1 MPVGRGRCSFGGCRT
16 GHRFCLGDSTTEKR
30 VTNTLRTLR
39 KHWPVLTLAPIAI
52 IVMTWPTF
60 WQIFDA
66 GSFWLPTQRD
76 DIYMLFWDG
85 WYSNFILTQQADFF
99 FTDLKFHPDGVSL
112 AFHNFSL
119 PHMFLFGGLS
129 AIMPRAS
136 AFNLTYLLLVFVSLL
151 SAYVYLWHLL
161 RDRWL
166 AFFGVIVF
174 GVSGFVLARPATP
187 HISFVATVPLSL
199 YFLHRALAE
208 DRWKCLIAAGALTGF
223 TAFVGLYTLVCL
235 LITAALYVLCFAR
248 ARWRQ
253 FSFWSMILCL
263 ALVAGAL
270 GAARILPML
279 ADADGLSNA
288 LAKNI
293 DQETG
298 KDLLG
303 YFVNYENPIT
313 GPLLQSVFA
322 SDQVERGWPQTV
334 YLGYVPMLLVALG
347 LASARMRSR
356 AWPWLALA
364 LIFLLLRLGSTLA
377 INDVVYESIRLP
389 KFYLT
394 KIAPQVF
401 LPFWSTDQFFAGAV
415 FPFALLACYGMQA
428 LLRRLPSLRHVMV
441 ILIVSAMVAFEYYQ
455 APDPLVIPDEQLAFL
470 THLNREADPDSVNLI
485 NLPLGGNQ
493 SKVYDFYQTYNG
505 YPQVEGRPTRAP
517 ASAYNYID
525 DNLLLKSWKRF
536 SFLRCLPSSR
546 ERYLTGLNQ
555 LLSDGFSH
563 IVFHQ
568 EFGGRNFL
576 APSFA
581 GLQPA
586 YEDRYTRIY
595 RLRQL
600 AETCDNESIALPET
614 FAHLRQLALSP
625 SLIADD
631 GMSIVSFHPAEGM
644 DGETLRYLSSLF
656 LYWKSFEHVSL
667 LDGRRRVQRFN
678 ADDRD
683 APAMPAGNQVIVLSY
698 DPRRDNLDSLRED
711 FAAGYRVCGRFV
723 EAADAIA
730 EYYAPVAFPCALVAA
745 ADKFEVAYDSQLRLT
760 NLLYEV
766 DGSSLSLFAWW
777 TEKPDAPQAI
787 SLQIF
792 DAAGGKVAGQDFTVG
807 VDPLARYQVDLS
819 SLEAGD
825 YSLKMIVYNY
835 ETRASAAGTVISD
848 GTRFERELEIGP
860 ITVG

>member
-1 MPVGRGRCSFGGCRT
+1 MT
-16 GHRFCLGDSTTEKR
+16 I
-30 VTNTLRTLR
+30 TLKTLR
-39 KHWPVLTLAPIAI
+39 KHWPVFTLAPLVI
-52 IVMTWPTF
+52 IVMTWPAV

-85 WYSNFILTQQADFF
+85 WYSNLILTQQADFF
-99 FTDLKFHPDGVSL
+99 YTDLKFHPAGVSL

-119 PHMFLFGGLS
+119 PHMFLLGGLS

-136 AFNLTYLLLVFVSLL
+136 AFNLTYLLLVLVSLL

-166 AFFGVIVF
+166 AFFGAIVF
-174 GVSGFVLARPATP
+174 GASAFVLARPATP
-187 HISFVATVPLSL
+187 HISFIASVPLSL

-208 DRWKCLIAAGALTGF
+208 ARWKCLLAAGALTGF

-235 LITAALYVLCFAR
+235 LITVALYIIAFAR

-253 FSFWSMILCL
+253 LSFWSMVLCL
-263 ALVAGAL
+263 ALVAGAI
-270 GAARILPML
+270 GAVRIFPML

-293 DQETG
+293 DQEIG
-298 KDLLG
+298 RDLLG
-303 YFVNYENPIT
+303 NFVNYEHPLT
-313 GPLLQSVFA
+313 GPLLRSVFA
-322 SDQVERGWPQTV
+322 SEQVERGWPQTV
-334 YLGYVPMLLVALG
+334 YLGYVPLLLVALG

-356 AWPWLALA
+356 AWPWLALT
-364 LIFLLLRLGSTLA
+364 LLFLLLRLGSTLL
-377 INDVVYESIRLP
+377 INDVEYEAIRLP

-394 KIAPQVF
+394 KIAPEVF

-415 FPFALLACYGMQA
+415 FPFALLTCYGMKA
-428 LLRRLPSLRHVMV
+428 LQWRLSPARHVTA
-441 ILIVSAMVAFEYYQ
+441 ILIVSVVIAFEYYQ

-470 THLNREADPDSVNLI
+470 AHLKREADPDSVNLI

-493 SKVYDFYQTYNG
+493 SKIYDFYQTFNG

-525 DNLLLKSWKRF
+525 GNLLLKSWKRF
-536 SFLRCLPSSR
+536 RILRCLPASR
-546 ERYLTGLNQ
+546 EQYLSALDQ
-555 LLSDGFSH
+555 LLADGFSH

-586 YEDRYTRIY
+586 YEDSYTRIY

-600 AETCDNESIALPET
+600 PETCDDESIALPET

-625 SLIADD
+625 LLVADD
-631 GMSIVSFHPAEGM
+631 GMSIVSFHPAKGM
-644 DGETLRYLSSLF
+644 DDETLRYLSSLF
-656 LYWKSFEHVSL
+656 QYWKSFEHVSL
-667 LDGRRRVQRFN
+667 PGGRLRVQRFD

-683 APAMPAGNQVIVLSY
+683 ALALPAGNQVIVLSY
-698 DPRRDNLDSLRED
+698 DPGQDSPEALREAVAAD
-711 FAAGYRVCGRFV
+711 FRACGRFV
-723 EAADAIA
+723 ETADAVA
-730 EYYAPVAFPCALVAA
+730 EYYAPVAFPCALLSA
-745 ADKFEVAYDSQLRLT
+745 ADKFEVAYDNNLRLR

-766 DGSSLSLFAWW
+766 DGSNLTVFAWW
-777 TEKPDAPQAI
+777 TRKPDEAQAI

-792 DAAGGKVAGQDFTVG
+792 DAAGEKVAGQDFTVG
-807 VDPLARYQVDLS
+807 VDSLARYQVDLS
-819 SLEAGD
+819 ALAAGD

-835 ETRASAAGTVISD
+835 ETRASAAGTVLSD